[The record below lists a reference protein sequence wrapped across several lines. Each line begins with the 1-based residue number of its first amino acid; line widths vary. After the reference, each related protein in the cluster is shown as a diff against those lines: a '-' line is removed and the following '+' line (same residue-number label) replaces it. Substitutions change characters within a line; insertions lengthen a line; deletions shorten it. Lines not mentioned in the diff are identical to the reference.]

1 MRLIPSN
8 SSGSTSTFSKPTRKC
23 SNATVREIPAFFAD
37 LPRNVRVDVLPEPSV
52 SNKQQALQCVH
63 GVLRWDCAKK
73 DLILPEGIVPVVD
86 FWRIFVNG
94 QLEGVTRITS
104 FCLKKRRRGRLRGG

>member
-63 GVLRWDCAKK
+63 GVLRWGLREKGPYSAGGDSAGGGF
-73 DLILPEGIVPVVD
+73 LAD
-86 FWRIFVNG
+86 FRQWEV
-94 QLEGVTRITS
+94 
-104 FCLKKRRRGRLRGG
+104 GGSDADYEFLFEEA